1 MHLIKWPLEFRPFA
15 GLALDFIVVSF
26 IYLGVVQK
34 LRLQKEGVDSPKM
47 LIFVDVHKVKN
58 LNGGG

>member
-15 GLALDFIVVSF
+15 GLALDFIFVSF
-26 IYLGVVQK
+26 MYLGVVLK

-47 LIFVDVHKVKN
+47 FIFVDVH
-58 LNGGG
+58 